1 MKRAGYSL
9 VEAMV
14 AISIS
19 SVLASVALG
28 LLGALV
34 RADHSGRR
42 HLNETQSLAR
52 LAGQLRADIGAA
64 EEASLAD
71 GAARLRLRL
80 PGGRSVE
87 FAAEPGR
94 ATREERLGDIRQL
107 HEQFVLPEATRLQFA
122 VDDDSRAGVIVASL
136 APETNEGGSEEI
148 KGARL
153 GWRVEAAIGRATRF
167 AQKISSGKAESPI
180 PDEEARP

>member
-1 MKRAGYSL
+1 MKRTGYSL
-9 VEAMV
+9 VEALV

-71 GAARLRLRL
+71 GRARLLLRL
-80 PGGRSVE
+80 PGGGSVE
-87 FAAEPGR
+87 YAAEPGR
-94 ATREERLGDIRQL
+94 ATREERLGDVSQL
-107 HEQFVLPEATRLQFA
+107 HEQFLLPEAAWLQFA
-122 VDDDSRAGVIVASL
+122 VDDDSRAGVAVASL

-153 GWRVEAAIGRATRF
+153 GWRVEAAIGRAMRLTRKLSGSN
-167 AQKISSGKAESPI
+167 ADSSTGK
-180 PDEEARP
+180 EETRP

>member
-9 VEAMV
+9 VEALV

-19 SVLASVALG
+19 SVLASVAVG

-71 GAARLRLRL
+71 RAARLLLRM

-87 FAAEPGR
+87 YAAEPGR
-94 ATREERLGDIRQL
+94 ATREERLGDVRQL
-107 HEQFVLPEATRLQFA
+107 REQFLLPETTRLLFA
-122 VDDDSRAGVIVASL
+122 VDEDPIGDIAAASL
-136 APETNEGGSEEI
+136 APESNGEGSEEI
-148 KGARL
+148 KRARL
-153 GWRVEAAIGRATRF
+153 GWRVEAAIGRSRRF
-167 AQKISSGKAESPI
+167 AHKLSPGKADSPT
-180 PDEEARP
+180 PKEEARP

>member
-64 EEASLAD
+64 EEASLSD
-71 GAARLRLRL
+71 SKARLLLRL

-87 FAAEPGR
+87 YAAEPGR
-94 ATREERLGDIRQL
+94 ATREERLGDVRQL
-107 HEQFVLPEATRLQFA
+107 HEQFVLPEAARLQFA
-122 VDDDSRAGVIVASL
+122 VDEDPKSGVAAASL
-136 APETNEGGSEEI
+136 APEINEGGSEGI

-153 GWRVEAAIGRATRF
+153 GWRVEAAIGRALRITRKVS
-167 AQKISSGKAESPI
+167 AGNADSSTAK
-180 PDEEARP
+180 EEARP

>member
-64 EEASLAD
+64 EEASLGD
-71 GAARLRLRL
+71 ETARLVLRL
-80 PGGRSVE
+80 PGDCSIE
-87 FAAEPGR
+87 YAAEPGR
-94 ATREERLGDIRQL
+94 ATREERLGDVRQL
-107 HEQFVLPEATRLQFA
+107 HEQFVLPEAARLQFA
-122 VDDDSRAGVIVASL
+122 IGEDPKGGVAAASL
-136 APETNEGGSEEI
+136 APESNEGESVGI

-153 GWRVEAAIGRATRF
+153 GWRVEAAIGGALRITRKVS
-167 AQKISSGKAESPI
+167 AGKVESPT

>member
-1 MKRAGYSL
+1 MKRTGYSL
-9 VEAMV
+9 VDALV

-52 LAGQLRADIGAA
+52 LAGQLRCDIGAA

-71 GAARLRLRL
+71 GAARLMLRL

-94 ATREERLGDIRQL
+94 ATREERLGDVRQL
-107 HEQFVLPEATRLQFA
+107 HEQFVLPEAARLQFA
-122 VDDDSRAGVIVASL
+122 VDDDPKAGVATASL
-136 APETNEGGSEEI
+136 TPANDDDVVETKNN
-148 KGARL
+148 ARR
-153 GWRVEAAIGRATRF
+153 GWRVEAAIGRAMRLPRNVS
-167 AQKISSGKAESPI
+167 ASKSDSSTAK
-180 PDEEARP
+180 EEVRP